1 MSFLHLIL
9 PWAFSALA
17 LVLALAV
24 TSRRAQSQIPNI
36 RNLLVV
42 FGAFWLSLWAVSPL
56 AFLFGKIN
64 NRIIYSNSDNV
75 LSMVA
80 MGVMTSMGRSVAAI
94 LAGAIVVGSTDSEK
108 PELWASIV
116 AALYVVDAPVHYG
129 PWHVQLTVWDQLWKG
144 VDFLFPAIA
153 CILFSVAFARFRRSK
168 AKS

>member
-1 MSFLHLIL
+1 LSFLRLIL
-9 PWAFSALA
+9 PWTILALA
-17 LVLALAV
+17 PVLALAA

-42 FGAFWLSLWAVSPL
+42 FGAFWLSLWTVNPL
-56 AFLFGKIN
+56 SFIFGKIN

-80 MGVMTSMGRSVAAI
+80 MGVMTSMGRTVAAI
-94 LAGAIVVGSTDSEK
+94 LAGVIVVGSADSEK

-116 AALYVVDAPVHYG
+116 AVLYVVDAPVHYF
-129 PWHVQLTVWDQLWKG
+129 PWRAQQSVWDQLWKG

-153 CILFSVAFARFRRSK
+153 CILVSVAFARFRPSK